1 MLTSKQKAGA
11 WVWIAAAL
19 ALCLQWIAIRF
30 LHVEPH
36 GALAPLLPGLAIFG
50 AAFIVSWA
58 AELAQLDMPQA
69 VAFAILALVAVLPEY
84 AVDMYF
90 SWMAAQD
97 PAYHPYPVAN
107 MTGANRL
114 LIGMGWSVI
123 IFVYWIKS
131 RERHFHLDFNPRIEI
146 RALLFATVYSFILP
160 IKKSLALYDGVIL
173 LSLFGVYIYY
183 AIKSHMSEPEL
194 EGPTEAVVSL
204 GKTPRRIVTAL
215 FFLLS
220 GFTIF
225 VSAKPFSEGL
235 LEAGRKLGVE
245 EFILVQWLA
254 PLASEAPEFIVAI
267 IFAVRGLCNQS
278 FSTMLSSKINQWTL
292 LVGMIPIV
300 YAVSGKS
307 FAPLYLDD
315 RQVEEIFLTA
325 AQSFF
330 AMAVLSNYIFSIWE
344 ALILFVLFI
353 SQLFFPWP
361 VVRYIY
367 GSVYLILTLLFLLLS
382 KSQRESMVMMM
393 RKQR

>member
-1 MLTSKQKAGA
+1 MTSKRNIGA

-19 ALCLQWIAIRF
+19 ALCGQWIAVRF
-30 LHVEPH
+30 LHVEPR

-58 AELAQLDMPQA
+58 AELAQMEIPQA

-90 SWMAAQD
+90 SWMAARD

-114 LIGMGWSVI
+114 LIGLGWTVI
-123 IFVYWIKS
+123 VFVYWLKS
-131 RERHFHLDFNPRIEI
+131 KERHFHLDFNHRIEI
-146 RALLFATVYSFILP
+146 RALLFATIYSFILP
-160 IKKSLALYDGVIL
+160 IKKTLALYDAVIL
-173 LSLFGVYIYY
+173 LSLFGIYIYY
-183 AIKSHMSEPEL
+183 AIKSHKSEPEL
-194 EGPTEAVVSL
+194 GGPTEAVEAL
-204 GKTPRRIVTAL
+204 GKTRRRIITVL
-215 FFLLS
+215 FFLIS

-225 VSAKPFSEGL
+225 ISAEPFSEGL
-235 LEAGRKLGVE
+235 LEAGKNLGVE

-267 IFAVRGLCNQS
+267 IFAVRGLPNQS

-300 YAVSGKS
+300 YAISGWS
-307 FAPLYLDD
+307 VAPLYLDD

-330 AMAVLSNYIFSIWE
+330 AMAVISNYIFSVWE
-344 ALILFVLFI
+344 ALLLFLLFI

-367 GSVYLILTLLFLLLS
+367 GAAYLILTLLFLLLS
-382 KSQRESMVMMM
+382 KSHRESMVMMM

>member
-1 MLTSKQKAGA
+1 MTSKRNIGA
-11 WVWIAAAL
+11 WIWIAAAL
-19 ALCLQWIAIRF
+19 ALCLQWIAVRF

-36 GALAPLLPGLAIFG
+36 GALSPILPGLAIFG

-58 AELAQLDMPQA
+58 AELAQLDIPQA

-90 SWMAAQD
+90 SWMAARD

-114 LIGMGWSVI
+114 LIGMGWTVI
-123 IFVYWIKS
+123 VFVYWIKS
-131 RERHFHLDFNPRIEI
+131 KERHFHLDFNHRIEI
-146 RALLFATVYSFILP
+146 RALLFATIYSFILP
-160 IKKSLALYDGVIL
+160 IKKTLALYDAVIL

-183 AIKSHMSEPEL
+183 AIKSHKSEPEL
-194 EGPTEAVVSL
+194 EGPTEAIVSL
-204 GKTPRRIVTAL
+204 GKTRRRIVTVL

-225 VSAKPFSEGL
+225 LSAEPFSEGL
-235 LEAGRKLGVE
+235 LEAGKNLGVE

-267 IFAVRGLCNQS
+267 IFAVRGLPNQS

-300 YAVSGKS
+300 YAISGWS
-307 FAPLYLDD
+307 VAPLYLDD

-330 AMAVLSNYIFSIWE
+330 AMAVLSNYVFSLWE
-344 ALILFVLFI
+344 ALILFVLFV

-367 GSVYLILTLLFLLLS
+367 GSAYLVLTLLFLFLS
-382 KSQRESMVMMM
+382 KSHRESMVMMM